1 MFTPNWMYNLKDL
14 WIHIRHD
21 YHKGSELSTCKH
33 FLGHFCS
40 TYISTVFPLLHAN
53 PVLWRL
59 LVHFVILGKFAFFW
73 CSLSLIFFLFPAS
86 SLCCNYSEVCLSC
99 RHNSAVVRSFVL
111 LNKSSIFRY
120 KVYTIILCNP
130 FRLHWTAF
138 SFCLVQIKLISSIVF
153 GSLWD
158 CVSVSLEY

>member
-1 MFTPNWMYNLKDL
+1 MTITKVLN
-14 WIHIRHD
+14 
-21 YHKGSELSTCKH
+21 LSTCKH

-40 TYISTVFPLLHAN
+40 TYISSTAFPLLHAN
-53 PVLWRL
+53 PFPRWL

-120 KVYTIILCNP
+120 NVYTIILCNP
-130 FRLHWTAF
+130 FGLHWTAF
-138 SFCLVQIKLISSIVF
+138 SFCLVQIKLISSIVC
-153 GSLWD
+153 GSLWG